1 MAAAS
6 LVASAATSA
15 GATGVPFTAPFASPR
30 GATTSAPSA
39 VSPTTT
45 PPDASGFVR
54 VEGNRFI
61 LDGKPFHFVGA
72 NLSIMHHPEKRRG
85 AEEVLT
91 AAARDGIRVA
101 RVWAF
106 GEGPRKATAWQ
117 RAHLFFRAGPS
128 DWIPAAPEHLDR
140 VLAIARRVGIR
151 LIVCLS
157 NHWAD
162 YGGVPQY
169 LRWAGLP
176 GATLFG
182 GADRYYQSPRTRAAF
197 RAHVERLLSR
207 TNHVTGVAYRD
218 DPTIFAWELM
228 NESKVDTAAGAAA
241 RRVWI
246 ADMSRLVRRLAPNH
260 LVSAGVS
267 LYRLVRERREWQAV
281 CALPALDFCDGHIY
295 PEETLGNRPPEL
307 VDRAID
313 DFVLIAQHRVKKP
326 FILGEFG
333 VQGQGDEPRRWQG
346 RTRAE
351 WIARVYE
358 RLAYDAAAGGLL
370 WIYQPSGTPIGGH
383 AVVMGDPASEE
394 IRAVV
399 RAAAAR
405 LDQRAK
411 LSDAAASASATARE
425 PENPTLARDAAGG
438 EETLLPLHAEVTG
451 QAPAIPVLIAPAD
464 LGAGGRA
471 STTTRASAAV
481 SWAPAEFSRAFW
493 EASGVYD
500 GGRLIHAWGGETGW
514 FEYDFEV
521 PPPAEG
527 TTVALVK
534 GTVTVRARVSSE
546 YPGTLSPPGGVSA
559 FSVSIDG
566 IEVGRAIAPR
576 DDGMGRWVRLRSSDP
591 AVLRAVTTPGRH
603 RLRFTVADGPKAHG
617 LCLYGRPGKAFP
629 GRPDDSDRSSADSGF
644 VELLV
649 DGTR

>member
-1 MAAAS
+1 M
-6 LVASAATSA
+6 
-15 GATGVPFTAPFASPR
+15 
-30 GATTSAPSA
+30 
-39 VSPTTT
+39 
-45 PPDASGFVR
+45 R
-54 VEGNRFI
+54 VEGHRFVV
-61 LDGKPFHFVGA
+61 DGKPFHFVGA

-106 GEGPRKATAWQ
+106 GEGPRKATPWQ
-117 RAHLFFRAGPS
+117 RAHLYFRAGPS
-128 DWIPAAPEHLDR
+128 DWIEAAPEHLDR
-140 VLAIARRVGIR
+140 VLAIAGRLGIR

-162 YGGVPQY
+162 YGGVPEY

-197 RAHVERLLSR
+197 RAHVERLLRR

-228 NESKVDTAAGAAA
+228 NESKVDTIAGAAA

-246 ADMSRLVRRLAPNH
+246 RDMSQLVRRLAPNH

-267 LYRLVRERREWQAV
+267 LYRLVRERREWQTV
-281 CALPALDFCDGHIY
+281 CALPAVDFCDGHLY

-307 VDRAID
+307 IDRAID

-326 FILGEFG
+326 FVLGEFG

-358 RLAYDAAAGGLL
+358 RLAFDAAAGGLL

-383 AVVMGDPASEE
+383 AVVLGDPASEE

-405 LDQRAK
+405 LSERAK
-411 LSDAAASASATARE
+411 LAEQAASVTAHE
-425 PENPTLARDAAGG
+425 PENPALARDAVGG
-438 EETLLPLHAEVTG
+438 EETLLPLHAEVLGRT
-451 QAPAIPVLIAPAD
+451 AEIPFLIPSVSPGPPRRVSSSPRVAT
-464 LGAGGRA
+464 
-471 STTTRASAAV
+471 SV
-481 SWAPAEFSRAFW
+481 SWDPAGFDRAFW
-493 EASGVYD
+493 ESTGVYD

-514 FEYDFEV
+514 FEYVFEV
-521 PPPAEG
+521 PPRAADGAVAPLG
-527 TTVALVK
+527 T
-534 GTVTVRARVSSE
+534 GTVTVQARVSSE
-546 YPGTLSPPGGVSA
+546 YPGTLSPPDGVSA

-566 IEVGRAIAPR
+566 VEVGHAIAPR
-576 DDGMGRWVRLRSSDP
+576 DDGMGRWVRVRSSDP
-591 AVLRAVTTPGRH
+591 AVVRTATMPGRH
-603 RLRFTVADGPKAHG
+603 RLRFSVADGRKAHG
-617 LCLYGRPGKAFP
+617 LCLYGRPGRAAQP
-629 GRPDDSDRSSADSGF
+629 AASAIGSASTTMTTATTTTTTTTGGMAPTPAGSAAPLLERDRSGADIGF

-649 DGTR
+649 KGSR